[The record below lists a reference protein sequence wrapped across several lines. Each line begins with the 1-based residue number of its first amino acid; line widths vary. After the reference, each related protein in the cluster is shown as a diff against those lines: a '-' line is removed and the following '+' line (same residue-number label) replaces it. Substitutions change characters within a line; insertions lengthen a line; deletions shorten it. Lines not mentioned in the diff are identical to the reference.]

1 MHRLISFSVLC
12 LSLALTVTE
21 AAAAIENPAKHA
33 VEQSGLP
40 LSYFCTHAPDLSVKR
55 SDAVG
60 DWLKIC
66 TLYFSQPQPHNP
78 PGEAPGA
85 RTGQPPPKQ

>member
-1 MHRLISFSVLC
+1 
-12 LSLALTVTE
+12 
-21 AAAAIENPAKHA
+21 
-33 VEQSGLP
+33 LP
-40 LSYFCTHAPDLSVKR
+40 YYCTHAPDLSVKR

-85 RTGQPPPKQ
+85 RAGQPPPKQ